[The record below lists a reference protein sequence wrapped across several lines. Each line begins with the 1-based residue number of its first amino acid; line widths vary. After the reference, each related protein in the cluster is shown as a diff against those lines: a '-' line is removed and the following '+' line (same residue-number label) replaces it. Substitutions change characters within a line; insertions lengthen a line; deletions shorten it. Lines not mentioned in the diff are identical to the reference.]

1 MASTEPLVGP
11 PGTAPIRMLRV
22 ALAVAIVGGPAGF
35 VVGGIL
41 SPSIHANGATTIA
54 ANASATPVI
63 NAVHLAAFVTASFL
77 LPPSVIGLAR
87 LAYSRA
93 PWLALIGG
101 CLGLLGTL
109 PFGALT
115 AQDDLAAVMAG
126 SPGGA
131 RFAPLYDSFYTDAVE
146 NTYLLIYI
154 ICHLAAYVLLGIA
167 LRRARAVPAWAAWF
181 LLASTPMTLAVFSVP
196 GRPVLLGDV
205 ALALILVASIPAAR
219 TTLRPGPTRRTLG

>member
-1 MASTEPLVGP
+1 MAAAEPLIHP
-11 PGTAPIRMLRV
+11 TSDAPGRALRV

-35 VVGGIL
+35 VVGGVL
-41 SPSIHANGATTIA
+41 SPSVHADGATTIA
-54 ANASATPVI
+54 ANASANPVT
-63 NAVHLAAFVTASFL
+63 NAAHLAAFVAASFL
-77 LPPSVIGLAR
+77 LPVSVIGLAR
-87 LAYSRA
+87 LAYSSA

-101 CLGLLGTL
+101 GLGLLGTL

-154 ICHLAAYVLLGIA
+154 IGHLLAYVLLGIA
-167 LRRARAVPAWAAWF
+167 LHRARAVPAWAAWF
-181 LLASTPMTLAVFSVP
+181 LVASTPLTLAVFFVP
-196 GRPVLLGDV
+196 GRPVLLGDL
-205 ALALILVASIPAAR
+205 ALALILVASIPAGRA
-219 TTLRPGPTRRTLG
+219 TLRPGPARRTLG